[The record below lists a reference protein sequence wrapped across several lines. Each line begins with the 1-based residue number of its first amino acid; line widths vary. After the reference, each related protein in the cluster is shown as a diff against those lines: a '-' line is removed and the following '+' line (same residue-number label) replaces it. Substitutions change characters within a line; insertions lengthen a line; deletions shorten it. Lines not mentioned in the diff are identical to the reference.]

1 MKVPFLEGIKNFKE
15 IKFPEYRDKFLELIE
30 KGQSPQ
36 ALFITCS
43 DSRIHPDEITG
54 ADIGDLFIV
63 RNIGNMVPPYKPDDD
78 YHGTAAAI
86 EYAVSVLKVPHI
98 IVCGHSY
105 CGACE
110 SLYKDLGDS
119 EDLIHVR
126 RWLEIDRE
134 VREIALKQIP
144 ELGRDL
150 YELTERLNIIKQLEN
165 LLTYPAVNRRVK
177 EGDLTLHGWYYRIDQ
192 GEIEIYNFENN
203 EFYPVSMLTKK

>member
-1 MKVPFLEGIKNFKE
+1 MKIPFFEGIKAFKE
-15 IKFPEYRDKFLELIE
+15 LKFPKYKDRFLELVE
-30 KGQSPQ
+30 KGQSPK

-63 RNIGNMVPPYKPDDD
+63 RNIGNMVPPFKPDDD

-119 EDLIHVR
+119 EELIHVR
-126 RWLEIDRE
+126 RWLEIDRD

-150 YELTERLNIIKQLEN
+150 FELTERLNIIKQLEN
-165 LLTYPAVNRRVK
+165 LLTYPAVKRRVE
-177 EGDLTLHGWYYRIDQ
+177 EGNLTLHGWYYRIDK
-192 GEIEIYNFENN
+192 GVIEYYDFEKN
-203 EFYPVSMLTKK
+203 EFIII

>member
-203 EFYPVSMLTKK
+203 EFYPISMLTKK